1 MMSVFAYIIIMT
13 LIAAVIIVVSIV
25 AYNKRLDKVTRGE
38 VHDTHSAIPE
48 PRSTAGVIY
57 KTVLIILAIL
67 IYIGLS
73 TVSGIISGL
82 ENRVSSLDSSV
93 QGLTWE
99 IENLRAELNQA
110 NSQVRSFNYE
120 VSDPV
125 DNKVNVDF
133 EIYLK
138 DMSDGATASLSIA
151 GREIELKKDSYGAY
165 RCSAEI
171 GIFENCYP
179 AWVNVTRNGETTGE
193 TLDIP
198 DYFFWDYIPFPMM
211 SCQFNANEGL
221 FGKKCEG
228 SYALTLDHPDK
239 IESVSVTYIS
249 EGRELKTLD
258 ITEQAVNGTYIEL
271 DKGLDIGDDLT
282 FRIEINTNDGYRVV
296 EQSLMIFEA
305 KEYPEDY
312 EYERIYDLDG
322 NLLWENEKFY

>member
-110 NSQVRSFNYE
+110 NSQVSSFNYE

-151 GREIELKKDSYGAY
+151 GREIELKKDTYGAY

-179 AWVNVTRNGETTGE
+179 AWIYVTRNGETTGE
-193 TLDIP
+193 TLDFP
-198 DYFFWDYIPFPMM
+198 DFFFWDYIPFPMM

-228 SYALTLDHPDK
+228 SYALTLDHTDK

-282 FRIEINTNDGYRVV
+282 FRIEMVTNDGYRVV

-322 NLLWENEKFY
+322 NLLWENEKF